1 MMYAPLLTRLSL
13 AAAASALCWLLA
25 MWAIHS

>member
-13 AAAASALCWLLA
+13 AAAGSVLCWMLA
-25 MWAIHS
+25 AWAIHA